1 MTKQK
6 PPMELAINFD
16 EKNAKKFLPG
26 YAQIKYDGIP
36 LTFKRVDGKLL
47 ALTRQ
52 NEVFTSVPHIIDAL
66 EQVVIKEGASVTM
79 ECIIP
84 GMAFKDSGGIIRRK
98 VPDADTARIIGI
110 VFDANLNA
118 TAKETYYVRMQQI
131 KHVREAWLAA
141 WQVTGKK
148 VPWHVVVSVK
158 VETLDDV
165 IATFGTFKT
174 KIRDIEGMMIHALT
188 KPFQPGKRCHGM
200 CRYKPQPTIDL
211 LVHSYEEAVSLEGEP
226 LGRVGRV
233 NVYLRRQGRDASVV
247 GVGPGKLTHDEAKA
261 IWQAAEP
268 IYSGALGPT
277 KRRPR
282 ENICAEIKYMPDP
295 SYDALR
301 QPTIQRLRTD
311 KTEGDILAY

>member
-52 NEVFTSVPHIIDAL
+52 NEVFTSVQHIVEAL
-66 EQVVIKEGASVTM
+66 EQVVVKEGASITM

-84 GMAFKDSGGIIRRK
+84 GKSFKDAGGIIRRK
-98 VPDADTARIIGI
+98 VPDEDTARIIGV

-118 TAKETYYVRMQQI
+118 TDKETYYIRMQQL
-131 KHVREAWLAA
+131 KTVFDAWVTA
-141 WQVTGKK
+141 WKATGKR
-148 VPWHVVVSVK
+148 VPWQPVKSVK
-158 VETLDDV
+158 VETLEQLYGV
-165 IATFGTFKT
+165 TKT
-174 KIRDIEGMMIHALT
+174 YEENIPGLEGVMIHALN

-211 LVHSYEEAVSLEGEP
+211 VVESYEEAVSEAGEP
-226 LGRVGRV
+226 LGMVGRV
-233 NVYLRRQGRDASVV
+233 NVRLRRQGRPDSVI
-247 GVGPGKLTHDEAKA
+247 GVGPGKLTHTERKA
-261 IWQAAEP
+261 IWQD
-268 IYSGALGPT
+268 ALGQ
-277 KRRPR
+277 R
-282 ENICAEIKYMPDP
+282 EDGTRVPVDLVLAEIKYMPDP